1 MFLRVF
7 PVPVSK
13 PEFPV
18 GQSKTEGELKSRLGI
33 NAVADGRQHLDRS
46 ISQGKRDHN
55 RFARPRRATDQ
66 S

>member
-7 PVPVSK
+7 SVPVSK
-13 PEFPV
+13 PEFFV
-18 GQSKTEGELKSRLGI
+18 GQSKTAGELKSRLGI
-33 NAVADGRQHLDRS
+33 TMADGRQHLDRS
-46 ISQGKRDHN
+46 ISEGKRDRN